1 MGFWDAV
8 AFAGPYANSL
18 HLHTDNHTSSS
29 SLDFYR
35 PDAVP
40 DAQPTVSKHWCAS
53 TAHQSANAA
62 LVSKY
67 VAFYFCMLTHA
78 VTDGWQNTCRSKLI
92 IKKQTP
98 HMLKHSRSSAIT
110 DWLRD
115 VKCQSNSCQL
125 QHNSVG
131 TTCTTGTWHCSDRQ
145 YSDRHCSDRHCSDR
159 QYSDRQCSDKR
170 YPWALYTV
178 SQKNRHQ
185 SLTHNFT
192 KYLLIFTILSLLDS
206 VVNL

>member
-8 AFAGPYANSL
+8 ASAGPYANSL

-145 YSDRHCSDRHCSDR
+145 YSDRHCSDRHCSD
-159 QYSDRQCSDKR
+159 KR